1 MSRGSGIISIY
12 KSGLMSKHSSKQKGY
27 TLIELMISA
36 SVMGFIMS
44 ALALMIF
51 MGVRQ
56 FRMQSQRIE
65 MSSQSRS
72 AVEIMTYQIRM
83 AKASSIKIKSSMA
96 VAGGEVKFGHI
107 VFEDYGNDWWHSI
120 YLEQTDNLKP
130 GRLVYEYEN
139 SGAGPAIIKKIL
151 ATGVSSILFSYPNSQ
166 NPRKIEINLGLA
178 RPIYENR
185 VITTQIREVIEV
197 RNP

>member
-1 MSRGSGIISIY
+1 M
-12 KSGLMSKHSSKQKGY
+12 
-27 TLIELMISA
+27 IELMLSA
-36 SVMGFIMS
+36 SVMGFIIS
-44 ALALMIF
+44 AIALMIF

-83 AKASSIKIKSSMA
+83 AKASSIRIKSSMA

-139 SGAGPAIIKKIL
+139 PGGSPTIIKKIL
-151 ATGVSSILFSYPNSQ
+151 ATGVSSIIFSYPNSQ
-166 NPRKIEINLGLA
+166 NSRKIQINLGLA